1 MRIAFAGTPEVAQF
15 VLAQL
20 EHSHHKIALV
30 LTKPDAPKGRGRKL
44 VPSAVSEYAE
54 HKGIPVIKPASLKEK
69 TGAVVKAALQKAK
82 VDVVVVVAY
91 GLLVPAD
98 LLYAVKFGWINL
110 HFSILP
116 RWRGAAPVQHA
127 ILAGDQQTGI
137 SIFQI
142 EQGLDT
148 GPLAI
153 QKPYPIQAND
163 DANSLLSALAKQ
175 GATGLVQVLDQLEQ
189 DAITW
194 TEQPDTGI
202 TYATRLEKADGYINW
217 QQSAQEILQ
226 KIRALYPAPGAWTIQ
241 EEQKIVIEKA
251 RLASVTISPGRLL
264 ATKNALFIGTGNGSI
279 ELLQLKP
286 AGKKSMPA
294 ASWARGVQNLEIK
307 LWGQKNEQ

>member
-20 EHSHHKIALV
+20 EHSHHEIALV

-69 TGAVVKAALQKAK
+69 TGAVVKAALQEAK

-153 QKPYPIQAND
+153 QKPYPIQTND

-194 TEQPDTGI
+194 TEQPDTGV

-217 QQSAQEILQ
+217 QQSTQEILQ
-226 KIRALYPAPGAWTIQ
+226 KIRAFYPAPGAWTVQ

-279 ELLQLKP
+279 ELLQIKP

-294 ASWARGVQNLEIK
+294 ANWARGVQNLEIK
-307 LWGQKNEQ
+307 LWGQKDEQ